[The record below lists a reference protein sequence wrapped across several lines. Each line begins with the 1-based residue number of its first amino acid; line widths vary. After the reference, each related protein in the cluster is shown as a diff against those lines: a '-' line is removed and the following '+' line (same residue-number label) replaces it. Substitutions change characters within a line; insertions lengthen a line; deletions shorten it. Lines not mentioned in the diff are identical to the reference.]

1 MWGSVTPGSMPMLPG
16 VRAPCYFAAM
26 KTTLTILCAALAAV
40 GSLHAATSTELLNEL
55 KVAASADLQAL
66 RKASKAPAQDEQI
79 IGLSMAL
86 ERLGNSGA
94 EEGQAIFPLIPAV
107 SQVQAKTSSEKVR
120 ALAKTLLAQINT
132 EAATRQAQETA
143 RLEAIGKLSAG
154 QWLAAKSAR
163 DLDAPI
169 ADVSKA
175 LNIAP
180 RGTDGSIPP
189 EQSAL
194 RQQLQVLLSLLQNRQ
209 DFFLKM
215 EAGETREA
223 VAILRQ
229 RSSSRDAASL
239 PWIPRSVMIASLQRD
254 QKLTQT
260 DGEDSDA
267 KLRAI
272 GAKVLTTETA
282 KELDPILVELNQWQ
296 TLAQSSSDGAEK
308 QSAALIRSTLELA
321 RLWQDFLALRSVGNL
336 EKARGVLTQMTG
348 SGREFPGIPRSE
360 ILARAYGEEVANSV
374 EKKPGGPAAPLA
386 SPEQILAKMK
396 TLEDLDRLMPE
407 FAAATKPDWSR
418 WSEISN
424 ELQTIARSYRDLR
437 TGNSARVS
445 LGFSG
450 GDNKEPIASL
460 RAQLSVFALP
470 RVLGASEQDQ
480 PRAGENALTYMR
492 RLLASARE
500 RKDWPLA
507 SRILAAAQSTQVND
521 PLLKASDSTAL
532 TSFFSAL
539 NFEKAR
545 QFSLAVNS
553 FQMALKT
560 GSDLIP
566 AEEIGEHLERIKRE
580 HEADYTAGLQ
590 LTLTPPVSQVDAYG
604 RPIRDPRYPAG
615 FPSAPYGPTAPVK
628 EQPIVVPAVTEPA
641 AKSPAPEPE
650 PKKPQ

>member
-1 MWGSVTPGSMPMLPG
+1 
-16 VRAPCYFAAM
+16 M
-26 KTTLTILCAALAAV
+26 KTPLTILGATLAAV
-40 GSLHAATSTELLNEL
+40 ASLHAATSTELLNEL
-55 KVAASADLQAL
+55 KVVASADLQAL
-66 RKASKAPAQDEQI
+66 RKASKVPSQDEQI

-94 EEGQAIFPLIPAV
+94 DEGQATFPLIPAV

-120 ALAKTLLAQINT
+120 SLAKTLLAQISR
-132 EAATRQAQETA
+132 EAAARQDQETA
-143 RLEAIGKLSAG
+143 RIEALGKQSAEG
-154 QWLAAKSAR
+154 WLAAKSAR
-163 DLDAPI
+163 DLDTPI
-169 ADVSKA
+169 ADLSKA
-175 LNIAP
+175 LSVGS
-180 RGTDGSIPP
+180 RGNDGGFSP

-194 RQQLQVLLSLLQNRQ
+194 RQQLQVLLTLLQNRQ

-223 VAILRQ
+223 FAVLRQ
-229 RSSSRDAASL
+229 RGSSRDAASL

-254 QKLTQT
+254 QKLTQP

-267 KLRAI
+267 KVKAI

-282 KELDPILVELNQWQ
+282 KELDAIIGELNQWQ
-296 TLAQSSSDGAEK
+296 TLSQNSSDGSER
-308 QSAALIRSTLELA
+308 QNAALIRSTLELA

-336 EKARGVLTQMTG
+336 EKARSVLTQMTG

-360 ILARAYGEEVANSV
+360 ILARAYGEEIAQSG

-396 TLEDLDRLMPE
+396 TLDDLERLMPE
-407 FAAATKPDWSR
+407 FTAAIAPDRSR
-418 WSEISN
+418 WSEMWN
-424 ELQTIARSYRDLR
+424 ELQTIARGYRDVR
-437 TGNSARVS
+437 AGNSARVS

-450 GDNKEPIASL
+450 TESKEPIATL
-460 RAQLSVFALP
+460 RAQLAVFALP

-480 PRAGENALTYMR
+480 PRADENALTYMR
-492 RLLASARE
+492 RMIATARE

-545 QFSLAVNS
+545 QFSLAVNA

-580 HEADYTAGLQ
+580 HEADYAAGLQ
-590 LTLTPPVSQVDAYG
+590 LTLSPPAAQTDMFG
-604 RPIRDPRYPAG
+604 RPLRDPRLRGEYPG
-615 FPSAPYGPTAPVK
+615 SPFGPTTPAK
-628 EQPIVVPAVTEPA
+628 EQPIVVPAATEPV

-650 PKKPQ
+650 PKKP